1 MKRLSVFGI
10 IIITLLL
17 SVGSAAAETV
27 PDQEVIPVPE
37 FPAIAIL
44 IAFIVGIIGAVL
56 YILNTRE
63 N

>member
-1 MKRLSVFGI
+1 MKRRSAFGI
-10 IIITLLL
+10 IIITFFL
-17 SVGSAAAETV
+17 SVGTAAAETV

-44 IAFIVGIIGAVL
+44 IAFLVGITGAIL
-56 YILNTRE
+56 YILKTRE